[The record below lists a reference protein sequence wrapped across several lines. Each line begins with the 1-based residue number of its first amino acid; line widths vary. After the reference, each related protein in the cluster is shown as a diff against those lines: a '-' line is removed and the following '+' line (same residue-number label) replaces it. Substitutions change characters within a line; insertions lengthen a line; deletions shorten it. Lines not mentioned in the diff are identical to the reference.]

1 MKKNISQRDIAHL
14 LGINVSTV
22 SRALKDMP
30 GVSSELRQKIL
41 AMAEERGYRPN
52 PFAMSLR
59 YGATRLIGIV
69 VPDITFNHYA
79 QIVKWIEDEAKQNGY
94 LCIVTDSSEK
104 YDSEVDCI
112 EQLIN
117 MHVEGIALCLSQESV
132 DLAHLERLK
141 ESHIPFVLFDR
152 TADVGYPTVSFNDVE
167 SARQAT
173 LHLIDSGARRI
184 AFLGGPNRIKQ
195 AVDRKHGYLEALRQR
210 GLPIR
215 KELVKCG
222 HVSFNSGLSDTLEL
236 LQLNELPDAI
246 LADHGLLS
254 TAAFQAIV
262 SKGLRIPDDI
272 AIIGFMSDW
281 VSGMS
286 YPRMTF
292 VKQNQK
298 EMGRQTF
305 KLLLDQINGDHD
317 VMHIIVRAQ
326 LNIRE
331 STK

>member
-79 QIVKWIEDEAKQNGY
+79 Q
-94 LCIVTDSSEK
+94 TDSSEK

-317 VMHIIVRAQ
+317 VKHIIVRAQ

>member
-132 DLAHLERLK
+132 IAGTEGNLIIDNINNPQ
-141 ESHIPFVLFDR
+141 SITVNGPDR
-152 TADVGYPTVSFNDVE
+152 TYVETIRVPTQITGYEYQFL
-167 SARQAT
+167 ACRQAIADGLPEPREMPHAET
-173 LHLIDSGARRI
+173 LYIMQLMDT
-184 AFLGGPNRIKQ
+184 
-195 AVDRKHGYLEALRQR
+195 LRQKWGVR
-210 GLPIR
+210 
-215 KELVKCG
+215 
-222 HVSFNSGLSDTLEL
+222 
-236 LQLNELPDAI
+236 
-246 LADHGLLS
+246 
-254 TAAFQAIV
+254 
-262 SKGLRIPDDI
+262 
-272 AIIGFMSDW
+272 
-281 VSGMS
+281 
-286 YPRMTF
+286 YPM
-292 VKQNQK
+292 
-298 EMGRQTF
+298 
-305 KLLLDQINGDHD
+305 D
-317 VMHIIVRAQ
+317 
-326 LNIRE
+326 
-331 STK
+331 